1 MRNDLICY
9 IEPHIEQGCVLDRTQ
24 TQIGLVEAITGFTLL
39 TATVSGRADHAGTT
53 PMTMRHDA
61 LLAASG
67 MISRMPD
74 LLSSQQSSDTIT
86 VGSISAQPGSSNV
99 VPDCVE
105 FTVDVRSTSAER
117 LDHLCRAVDE
127 LCRQQAGLHGC
138 SVQLTRN
145 LYIPPVSLDARL
157 IDQLEDCC
165 HALDLTCRRMPSG
178 AGHDCMHF
186 APRTPSAMFFLPSK
200 DGRSHCPQ
208 EYTSPEQ
215 LSYGAGL
222 LAKLLYQ
229 LAWV

>member
-1 MRNDLICY
+1 
-9 IEPHIEQGCVLDRTQ
+9 
-24 TQIGLVEAITGFTLL
+24 
-39 TATVSGRADHAGTT
+39 
-53 PMTMRHDA
+53 
-61 LLAASG
+61 
-67 MISRMPD
+67 
-74 LLSSQQSSDTIT
+74 
-86 VGSISAQPGSSNV
+86 
-99 VPDCVE
+99 
-105 FTVDVRSTSAER
+105 
-117 LDHLCRAVDE
+117 VDE

-145 LYIPPVSLDARL
+145 LYIPPISLDARL